1 MKIGFFDAKAEE
13 KNYFSAKLIGHELF
27 FTPDSLKKGNAV
39 TAKDFDILAVFIGS
53 LLDRETLGELP
64 NLKFLVTRT
73 TGYDHIDVKAAGEKN
88 IPVGFVP
95 SYGDHTVAEFTF
107 GLLLDLTRKIRQCSK
122 RTQEEGEFTT
132 DGLQGVELYGKTMG
146 VVGTGRIGSNV
157 ARIAKVLD
165 MKVIAYDVFPNK
177 ELAEKIG
184 FDYVTLEGLL
194 ANSDV
199 ISLHVPYLPSTHHLI
214 NKENIGLIKKGAILL
229 NTARGGVVE
238 TEALVAALKRGIL
251 SGAGLDVLEEESATK
266 NEGDLMLYNRLS
278 DAEMKIVLQNHL
290 LMEMD
295 NVIITPHNAFNTKEA
310 VKRIM
315 ETTAENI
322 LAFAAGKPI
331 NLVK

>member
-1 MKIGFFDAKAEE
+1 MKIGFFDVKDEE
-13 KNYFSAKLIGHELF
+13 KDFFSSKLAGQELF
-27 FTPDSLKKGNAV
+27 FSADPLKKADLES
-39 TAKDFDILAVFIGS
+39 AKDFDVISVFIGS
-53 LLDRETLGELP
+53 LLDREILTGLP
-64 NLKFLVTRT
+64 NLKFIATRT
-73 TGYDHIDVKAAGEKN
+73 TGYDHIDVKAAAEKN
-88 IPVGFVP
+88 IPVSFVP

-107 GLLLDLTRKIRQCSK
+107 ALLLDLTRKIRQCSE
-122 RTQEEGEFTT
+122 RVRAGEFATE
-132 DGLQGVELYGKTMG
+132 GLQGTELFGKTLG

-157 ARIAKVLD
+157 ARIARALD

-184 FDYVTLEGLL
+184 FEYVTFEGLL
-194 ANSDV
+194 ANSDA

-238 TEALVAALKRGIL
+238 TEALITALKQGII

-266 NEGDLMLYNRLS
+266 NEDDLMLYNRLN

-290 LMEMD
+290 LMEMG
-295 NVIITPHNAFNTKEA
+295 NVIVTPHNAFNTKEA
-310 VKRIM
+310 VRRIM

-322 LAFAAGKPI
+322 SAFIAGKPI